1 MTVWYLAALAGI
13 APSPAA
19 GAVANAK
26 AGRQFDCCGRPANR
40 ASPFFPL
47 PPRNHDPGEEDR
59 VSAKRDRLSEKD
71 LA

>member
-26 AGRQFDCCGRPANR
+26 AGRQFDCCGRFANR
-40 ASPFFPL
+40 TSPFFPL
-47 PPRNHDPGEEDR
+47 PPHNHDPAPEDR
-59 VSAKRDRLSEKD
+59 VSAKRGPVFGKD
-71 LA
+71 HA